1 MVKNISLTE
10 AEEKLA
16 ALIWRDAPL
25 TSPELVALAEREM
38 GWKKSTTYTVLK
50 KLCDKGVFKNENA
63 SVTVLLTREEQLARQ
78 SRRYV
83 EDTFGGSLPR
93 FIASF
98 YGGKRLTPEQA
109 AELRRLIEEHE
120 SGAPA
125 GSKTRQDGQEGS
137 GGHE

>member
-1 MVKNISLTE
+1 MTKNITLTD

-16 ALIWRDAPL
+16 ALVWRDAPL

-63 SVTVLLTREEQLARQ
+63 NVSVVLTRDEQIARQ

-83 EDTFGGSLPR
+83 EDTFGGSLPK
-93 FIASF
+93 FITSF
-98 YGGKRLTPEQA
+98 FGGRKLTPEQA
-109 AELRRLIEEHE
+109 AELKRLIEEY
-120 SGAPA
+120 
-125 GSKTRQDGQEGS
+125 EG
-137 GGHE
+137 GGNNG